1 MSNYFSSYLNYLPA
15 NFQEDPFVGRF
26 LLALERVM
34 SGFLPRDTDDPNP
47 DQLAL
52 EEYIDRIPTYFNPY
66 NHPDLPV
73 ESEIAPTEFIPW
85 LASWVALSLRDDW
98 SEETKRRFISNIVP
112 LYRQRGTKTGV
123 KQMLELYT
131 QEDVKIYEFEQP
143 AHYFQVT
150 ITLNERDPQKLQRQE
165 EIAKAI
171 VNQEKPAHTF
181 YALRVLVP
189 GMQIINEPT
198 ESKPGIIV
206 GETTLLGTTTIS

>member
-1 MSNYFSSYLNYLPA
+1 MSNNLSSYLNYLPA

-26 LLALERVM
+26 LLAFERVM

-47 DQLAL
+47 EQLAL

-98 SEETKRRFISNIVP
+98 NEETKRRFISNIVP

-150 ITLNERDPQKLQRQE
+150 ITLNERDPKLLQRQE

-181 YALRVLVP
+181 YALRVLIP

-198 ESKPGIIV
+198 DSKPGIIV

>member
-1 MSNYFSSYLNYLPA
+1 MSNNLSSYLNYLPA

-26 LLALERVM
+26 LLAFERVM

-47 DQLAL
+47 EQLAL
-52 EEYIDRIPTYFNPY
+52 EEYIERIPTYFNPY

-98 SEETKRRFISNIVP
+98 TEETKRRFISNIVP

-150 ITLNERDPQKLQRQE
+150 ITLNERDPKLLQRQE

-198 ESKPGIIV
+198 DSKPGIIV

>member
-1 MSNYFSSYLNYLPA
+1 
-15 NFQEDPFVGRF
+15 
-26 LLALERVM
+26 
-34 SGFLPRDTDDPNP
+34 
-47 DQLAL
+47 
-52 EEYIDRIPTYFNPY
+52 
-66 NHPDLPV
+66 
-73 ESEIAPTEFIPW
+73 
-85 LASWVALSLRDDW
+85 
-98 SEETKRRFISNIVP
+98 RRFISNIVP
-112 LYRQRGTKTGV
+112 LYRQRGTKAGV

-150 ITLNERDPQKLQRQE
+150 ITLNERDPKLLQRQE

-181 YALRVLVP
+181 YALRVLIP

-198 ESKPGIIV
+198 DSKPGIIV

>member
-34 SGFLPRDTDDPNP
+34 SGFLPRDTEDPNP

-85 LASWVALSLRDDW
+85 LANWVALSLRDDW
-98 SEETKRRFISNIVP
+98 TEETKRRFISNIVP
-112 LYRQRGTKTGV
+112 LYRQRGTKAGV

-143 AHYFQVT
+143 PHYFQVT
-150 ITLNERDPQKLQRQE
+150 ITLNERDPKLLQRQE

-181 YALRVLVP
+181 YALRVLIP

>member
-1 MSNYFSSYLNYLPA
+1 MSNNPSSYLNYLPA

-47 DQLAL
+47 EQLAL

-112 LYRQRGTKTGV
+112 LYRQRGTKAGV

-131 QEDVKIYEFEQP
+131 QEEVKIYEFEQP

-150 ITLNERDPQKLQRQE
+150 ITLNERDPKLLQRQE

-181 YALRVLVP
+181 YALRVLIP
-189 GMQIINEPT
+189 GMQIINQPT

>member
-150 ITLNERDPQKLQRQE
+150 ITLNERDPKLLQRQE

>member
-1 MSNYFSSYLNYLPA
+1 MSNYLSTYLNYLPA

-26 LLALERVM
+26 LLAFERVM
-34 SGFLPRDTDDPNP
+34 SGLPPSHDDPNP
-47 DQLAL
+47 DQWAL

-73 ESEIAPTEFIPW
+73 ESDIAPNEFLPW

-98 SEETKRRFISNIVP
+98 SEEVKRRFISNIVP
-112 LYRQRGTKTGV
+112 LYRQRGTKAGV

-131 QEDVKIYEFEQP
+131 QEEVKIYEFEEP

-150 ITLNERDPQKLQRQE
+150 ITLNERDPKLLGRQE

-181 YALRVLVP
+181 YALRVLLP

-198 ESKPGIIV
+198 DSKPGIIV
-206 GETTLLGTTTIS
+206 GVTTLLGSRYVS